1 MRGCTAP
8 HACQMSQ
15 NYAPGRSIGNIRG
28 ALAHYNTCR
37 LFLPFPSNPHKKS
50 EKNVRLNVY
59 GLVFFTLAFFLC
71 SAPLVLAED
80 GYETWLRYPQVDDAK
95 LRQTYQKNID
105 GISVESNSPTMAA
118 AAAELQRGL
127 SGLLGE
133 PIKSSSAVR
142 KNAVVLGTPAN
153 SPLIAALNIQARLRP
168 LGDEGYLIERTRIK
182 GKPVI
187 MIAANTDIG
196 VLYGS
201 FHFLRLL
208 QTQQPLEPLAISS
221 SPKLRHRVIN
231 HWDNLNRL
239 VERGYAGLSL
249 WDWGTLPDFKS
260 PRYTDYARI
269 NASLGINGVVLNNVN
284 ADARILSDQ
293 FLQKVAALADVF
305 RPYGLKVYLSINYN
319 SPRVLGD
326 LTTADPLDP
335 AVAKWWAAR
344 TQNVYRYIPDFG
356 GYLVK
361 ANSEGQPGPQD
372 YQRTHAD
379 GANMLAAAL
388 KPYGG
393 VVFWRAFV
401 YHPDIGDRF
410 RGAYDE
416 FKPLDGAF
424 ADNVIVQV
432 KNGPIDFQ
440 PREPYSPLFSAMEKT
455 PLMMEFQIT
464 QEYFGFANHLAYQGT
479 LFEETLRTDTL
490 LKAEGASIGNILA
503 GKAFNRTTESHTGMA
518 AVLNAGTERNWTGH
532 PFVQASWYAFGRMAW
547 DYTLSAD
554 ALAEEWLRLTFSN
567 NKEFIAR
574 VKNIMLMSREAGV
587 NYRSP
592 LGLTHL
598 YSQGDHYGPAPWTDD
613 KERPDWNATYYHRA
627 DKNAIGFDR
636 TLTGS
641 NALAQYPPLLA
652 QRYSNIKTVPENL
665 LLWFHRVRWDH
676 PMQSG
681 RTLWQE
687 LVHQY
692 YAGVDQVR
700 SMRQEWD
707 KVGPF
712 IDAERFAQVKALL
725 AIQERDAIIWRDSC
739 VLYFQTFSGQ
749 AIPDGYERPEH
760 DLNYYKMRSR
770 STYVPEPWYSASKGH

>member
-1 MRGCTAP
+1 MRL
-8 HACQMSQ
+8 S
-15 NYAPGRSIGNIRG
+15 
-28 ALAHYNTCR
+28 L
-37 LFLPFPSNPHKKS
+37 
-50 EKNVRLNVY
+50 Y
-59 GLVFFTLAFFLC
+59 GLVLFTLAFFFCRALP
-71 SAPLVLAED
+71 AQAED
-80 GYETWLRYPQVDDAK
+80 GYETWLRYPQVEDAK
-95 LRQTYQKNID
+95 LRKTYQKNIRSL
-105 GISVESNSPTMAA
+105 IVQSNTPTMAA

-127 SGLLGE
+127 SGLLGA
-133 PIKSSSAVR
+133 PINSASSLNQ
-142 KNAVVLGTPAN
+142 NALLIGTPAN
-153 SPLIAALNIQARLRP
+153 SPSIAALNLQERLNS

-182 GKPVI
+182 GKQVI
-187 MIAANTDIG
+187 LIAANTDIG

-208 QTQQPLEPLAISS
+208 QTQQSIDTLALTGA
-221 SPKLRHRVIN
+221 PKLRHRVVN

-249 WDWGTLPDFKS
+249 WDWGTLPDYKS
-260 PRYTDYARI
+260 QRYTDFARI
-269 NASLGINGVVLNNVN
+269 NASIGINGVVLNNVN
-284 ADARILSDQ
+284 ADPRILSDQ

-319 SPRVLGD
+319 SPRLFGD

-388 KPYGG
+388 KPFGG

-424 ADNVIVQV
+424 ADNVILQV

-455 PLMMEFQIT
+455 QLMMEFQIT

-490 LKAEGASIGNILA
+490 LKPQGASIGTILA
-503 GKAFNRTTESHTGMA
+503 GKLLKAATAHTGMA
-518 AVLNAGTERNWTGH
+518 AVLNAGTDRNWTGH

-554 ALAEEWLRLTFSN
+554 ALAEEWLRMTFSN
-567 NKEFIAR
+567 QQQFIAP
-574 VKNIMLMSREAGV
+574 VKNIMLISREAGV

-636 TLTGS
+636 THTGS
-641 NALAQYPPLLA
+641 NAIAQYPPLLA
-652 QRYSNIKTVPENL
+652 QRYNNITTVPENL
-665 LLWFHRVRWDH
+665 MLWFHRVPWSH
-676 PMQSG
+676 PMHSG

-692 YAGVDQVR
+692 YAGVEQVR

-707 KVGPF
+707 KIAPF

-749 AIPDGYERPEH
+749 PIPPGYERPEH
-760 DLNYYKMRSR
+760 NLDYYQMLARTR
-770 STYVPEPWYSASKGH
+770 YVPEPWYPVNANGPLK